1 MAIFSSAIIVLL
13 LLGGQTQEGFDGKI
27 VLVHFHFWEISF
39 STEGKFTNLHILIAF
54 AFVSVV
60 TVFICQKETGRGRWA
75 STNGLEE
82 GE

>member
-1 MAIFSSAIIVLL
+1 MVLFSSAIVVSLL
-13 LLGGQTQEGFDGKI
+13 LWGQTQEGFDGKI

-54 AFVSVV
+54 VSVV
-60 TVFICQKETGRGRWA
+60 SVFICQKETGRGRWA

>member
-1 MAIFSSAIIVLL
+1 MVIFSSAIIVLL
-13 LLGGQTQEGFDGKI
+13 LLGGQTQEGFDGKKT
-27 VLVHFHFWEISF
+27 VSVHYHFWEISF

-54 AFVSVV
+54 VSVV
-60 TVFICQKETGRGRWA
+60 SVFICQKETGRGRWA